1 MYLYDASAILNLVK
15 RGKVRVFVKGCTT
28 DLAIYETINAV
39 WEECYLLKRIRVET
53 AYGLVE
59 LLSKIF
65 NILDLHTVGSS
76 EKDVLEIAM
85 KEGISIY
92 DASYIYIATQN
103 KLTLVTDD
111 KKLISVA
118 KKYTNTVTT
127 AEVTT

>member
-15 RGKVRVFVKGCTT
+15 RRKVRVFVKGCTT

-65 NILDLHTVGSS
+65 NILDLHTVGSP

-111 KKLISVA
+111 K
-118 KKYTNTVTT
+118 N
-127 AEVTT
+127 